1 MWYCLFMVLCLH
13 GADDLSSSSFTGNP
27 PTGEIVIS
35 LQDYQEHTPT
45 REIAEIMISHFFDG
59 NGESIRERLRPYLER
74 KLESTKR
81 KSKLIRVKNIPSGD
95 SPDRIDGDIAKFI
108 TRKVSKAMEEA
119 LQEQS
124 DAALRFQNESANRV
138 TKKNV
143 ALITSVTS
151 ILTALAA
158 AGVTIAVTF
167 GSC

>member
-1 MWYCLFMVLCLH
+1 MVLCLH
-13 GADDLSSSSFTGNP
+13 GADNLSSDSFTGNT
-27 PTGEIVIS
+27 PTGEIIIS
-35 LQDYQEHTPT
+35 LQDCQEHTPT

-59 NGESIRERLRPYLER
+59 NGESIRERLRPHLER

-81 KSKLIRVKNIPSGD
+81 KSKLIRVKNISPGD

-108 TRKVSKAMEEA
+108 TRKVSKAMEDA